1 VVGANGVSVSLDG
14 LASSSQ
20 QGLVTAIIPAGA
32 AISGRALMVPLPV
45 EMVLTAPGAGAAVR
59 VTQADGSPLPAW
71 IRYSMEEKSLVLG
84 AVPDGAYPF
93 RLMVTIGDQKTLMQV
108 SEAGAK

>member
-1 VVGANGVSVSLDG
+1 
-14 LASSSQ
+14 
-20 QGLVTAIIPAGA
+20 
-32 AISGRALMVPLPV
+32 
-45 EMVLTAPGAGAAVR
+45 

-71 IRYSMEEKSLVLG
+71 IRYSLEEKSLVLG

-93 RLMVTIGDQKTLMQV
+93 RLMVTIGDQKTLLQV